1 MVFHK
6 GDFIRH
12 KSTLINGE
20 KEVTV
25 YSCDHLRDPIRH
37 LNMTMYVINPRC
49 PMIRTPRIL
58 AYMTSSTYKD

>member
-25 YSCDHLRDPIRH
+25 YSCDHL
-37 LNMTMYVINPRC
+37 
-49 PMIRTPRIL
+49 
-58 AYMTSSTYKD
+58 STCTKCQYGA